1 MNDRQKAIFDNAM
14 GLVLDGKKDEMEA
27 MLMEHFRMQDE
38 IEKLNEKL
46 AEFMSP
52 ANLAQFIEWRIS
64 SRGARPGSGGGRSG
78 RSRGEQATQ

>member
-1 MNDRQKAIFDNAM
+1 MNDRQKAIFDNATE
-14 GLVLDGKKDEMEA
+14 LALDGKKDEMEA

-52 ANLAQFIEWRIS
+52 ANLAKFIEWRIT
-64 SRGARPGSGGGRSG
+64 SRGARPGGGSG
-78 RSRGEQATQ
+78 RSSRSSGERETL